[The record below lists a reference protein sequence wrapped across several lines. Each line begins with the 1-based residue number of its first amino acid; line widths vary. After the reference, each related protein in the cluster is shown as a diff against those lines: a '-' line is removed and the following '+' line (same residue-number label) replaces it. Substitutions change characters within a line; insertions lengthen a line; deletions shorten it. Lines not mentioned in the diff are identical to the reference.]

1 MDIRAVPTITTN
13 AFVPINSGSWSK
25 TSGITMQF
33 KKENRDRLTG
43 KKILSLELEVLWG
56 FESLQSS

>member
-13 AFVPINSGSWSK
+13 AFVPINSGSWSQ
-25 TSGITMQF
+25 TSEITMQF
-33 KKENRDRLTG
+33 KKNRDKLTG

-56 FESLQSS
+56 CESLQSS